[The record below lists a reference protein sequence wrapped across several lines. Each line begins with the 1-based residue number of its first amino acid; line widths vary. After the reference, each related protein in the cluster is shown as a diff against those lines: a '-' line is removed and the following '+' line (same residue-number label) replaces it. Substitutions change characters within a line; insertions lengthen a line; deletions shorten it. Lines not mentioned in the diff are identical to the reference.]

1 MRSTGGRA
9 KRLLAAG
16 LVIALLTSCTSSLR
30 SVRVDALPVGLRE
43 GDHVWVTRKDGTAV
57 TFTVEAVTD
66 DALSGSGGEIV
77 RLSDIDRIEVVT
89 VAPSKAAMQALMV
102 TFYLAAVAG
111 FAFLLFWGAERGVV
125 ELE

>member
-1 MRSTGGRA
+1 MRSAGGLTPRLVATGLVLV
-9 KRLLAAG
+9 LLA
-16 LVIALLTSCTSSLR
+16 SCTASFR
-30 SVRVDALPVGLRE
+30 PVRVDALPGGLRE

-89 VAPSKAAMQALMV
+89 VASSKAAMQAMMV

-111 FAFLLFWGAERGVV
+111 FAFLLFWGAEHGVV